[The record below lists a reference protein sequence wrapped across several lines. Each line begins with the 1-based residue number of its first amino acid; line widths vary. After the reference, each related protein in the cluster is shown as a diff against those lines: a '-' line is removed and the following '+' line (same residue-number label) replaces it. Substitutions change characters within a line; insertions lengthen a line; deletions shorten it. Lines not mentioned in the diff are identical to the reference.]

1 MSAQT
6 DYLRQ
11 ELNNAKA
18 ALNNE
23 TLRRNAVA
31 AIEKGL
37 GLLESRDD
45 LEEAGVVLPAM
56 DTSIVAAIYDP
67 IKTAIDAR
75 NGSDVTIKDK
85 ATILTELASL

>member
-6 DYLRQ
+6 EYLRQ

-23 TLRRNAVA
+23 SLRRAAVK
-31 AIEKGL
+31 AIDKGL
-37 GLLESRDD
+37 SLLESRDD
-45 LEEAGVVLPAM
+45 LEDAGVVLPAM
-56 DTSIVAAIYDP
+56 DTTIVAAIYDP

-75 NGSDVTIKDK
+75 NGSDVAIKDK

>member
-23 TLRRNAVA
+23 SLRRAAVK
-31 AIEKGL
+31 AIDTGL
-37 GLLESRDD
+37 GLLESRDK
-45 LEEAGVVLPAM
+45 LEAAGVVLPAM
-56 DTSIVAAIYDP
+56 DTAIVAAIYDP
-67 IKTAIDAR
+67 IKSAIDAR
-75 NGSDVTIKDK
+75 NGSDVTIKDR
-85 ATILTELASL
+85 ATILTELSAL